1 MQKMLE
7 NGETDLLMPDSEE
20 GIGTYRWTISDTGIG
35 VSGEFLKHIFEAFTQ
50 EKKDARS
57 VYQGTGLGMTIAKN
71 LVEKM
76 SGSIEITSEMG
87 VGSAFVIMIPF
98 EIAPPPKEPP
108 ERTLPEEET
117 IWGRCLLLAE
127 DNELNAEIA
136 EMLLTD
142 EGAEIN
148 MVHDGR
154 AGNSPA

>member
-1 MQKMLE
+1 
-7 NGETDLLMPDSEE
+7 
-20 GIGTYRWTISDTGIG
+20 
-35 VSGEFLKHIFEAFTQ
+35 
-50 EKKDARS
+50 
-57 VYQGTGLGMTIAKN
+57 MTIVKN

-76 SGSIEITSEMG
+76 SGSIGITSEMG

-117 IWGRCLLLAE
+117 IRGRCLLLAE
-127 DNELNAEIA
+127 NNELNAEIA

-154 AGNSPA
+154 AGDSPA